1 MALAAAVCMCCL
13 STTVYGADVAKIG
26 VVEFQRILDT
36 SSAGKVAKAEIT
48 AMGKKMEKELKEK
61 GSELEEIRKRLERE
75 ALVMSKEMREEKQR
89 EIRIKIN
96 DLKALDKK
104 YKQNLQVLNRKLSGR
119 IQKQAMAI
127 AEEIGKAG
135 GYLLIIEKTV
145 VLYAPNTIDITDQ
158 IIQKFNADY
167 AAQRQEGGSA
177 DAQP

>member
-1 MALAAAVCMCCL
+1 MALAAMVFWCCI

-26 VVEFQRILDT
+26 VVEFQRVLDA
-36 SSAGKVAKAEIT
+36 SSAGKIAKAEIT
-48 AMGKKMEKELKEK
+48 EMGQKMEKELKAK
-61 GSELEEIRKRLERE
+61 GRELEEIRKRLERE
-75 ALVMSKEMREEKQR
+75 SLVMSKEMREEKQR
-89 EIRIKIN
+89 EFRIKIN

-127 AEEIGKAG
+127 AEEIGKAE

-158 IIQKFNADY
+158 LIQKFNAIY
-167 AAQRQEGGSA
+167 AAQQK
-177 DAQP
+177 DASSGETQP